1 MNSYFLFLKS
11 NIIENK
17 FNFYMTV
24 YLMAISIPSFFFNK
38 LYYMIPFIIFFII
51 KILFDFKSTFLL
63 NGELY
68 TQYKLEKDNES
79 INQETNNFRKKINDL
94 YIQYFS
100 KTEFN
105 SIFDKKIFT
114 IIDLVNDLNKNNLH
128 GVIKLRVQKL
138 INNSLKIYLVNIES
152 ASKMIQAHNNA
163 DIDFKNEIQN
173 LLEQNNIIMIK
184 LKEFITK
191 LIMLNDS
198 TEEFKKLLN
207 TFEYNLVSL
216 DIIKNV
222 RKDLE

>member
-1 MNSYFLFLKS
+1 MNSYFLFLKE

-17 FNFYMTV
+17 FNFYLTV
-24 YLMAISIPSFFFNK
+24 YLIAISIPSFFFNK
-38 LYYMIPFIIFFII
+38 LYYMIPFIIFFTI
-51 KILFDFKSTFLL
+51 KILLDFKSTFLL

-79 INQETNNFRKKINDL
+79 INQETNRFRKKINDL

>member
-173 LLEQNNIIMIK
+173 LLEQNNTIMIK